1 VSKPSENVLLVPGE
15 DGWEIWTGEAATG
28 FTFQSA
34 TGLGRA
40 GDIPNLPAGE
50 LIMLFPVK
58 SLTAL
63 PMQAPGNDESLFPD
77 LAAMHAERLGL
88 RPDPM
93 SGQLTDIFVVSG
105 TAEQTCLLSVILRN
119 PSDGDLPTRGP
130 KEFDLSAR
138 ALPLAG
144 DALTVWREFGRWV
157 FAISQGGNL
166 VYCQATACTS
176 PAPDHALVREI
187 RLAMIQ
193 LSLQGIDLRPSR
205 VVLWTAAAEAG
216 PAALNGAFSAPV
228 EVAPRPAPVLPAT
241 RSKLLPADVRAARR
255 EALRRRNTRAAAA
268 AVALAYLGLTGWFG
282 FGLWQDSSTT
292 TRLKAQAAAAAPEG
306 REYQEHIEKWA
317 ELANAIDLNYSPVDI
332 LSRVHRSIPINS
344 GLRLRTAEINA
355 GEIKLI
361 GEAPQLPAVNQF
373 NRNLKQNNDL
383 ARFEW
388 QTPEPQQTNRGWEFV
403 YTANLPQS

>member
-1 VSKPSENVLLVPGE
+1 VSKPTENVLLVPGE
-15 DGWEIWTGEAATG
+15 DGWEIWTGESASG

-40 GDIPNLPAGE
+40 GDIPSLPPGD
-50 LIMLFPVK
+50 LTMLFPVR

-63 PMQAPGNDESLFPD
+63 PMQAPGHDESLFPD

-93 SGQLTDIFVVSG
+93 AGQLTDIFVVSAG
-105 TAEQTCLLSVILRN
+105 TEHTCLLSVILRN
-119 PSDGDLPTRGP
+119 PADGDLPVRGP
-130 KEFDLSAR
+130 KEFELSAR

-144 DALTVWREFGRWV
+144 DSLYIWREFGRWV
-157 FAISQGGNL
+157 FAISQAGNL

-176 PAPDHALVREI
+176 PAPDNSLVREI

-193 LSLQGIDLRPSR
+193 LSLQGIDLHPAI
-205 VVLWTAAAEAG
+205 VVLWTSAPDAG
-216 PAALNGAFSAPV
+216 PAALAGAFGV
-228 EVAPRPAPVLPAT
+228 RVDVAPRPAPLLPAT

-255 EALRRRNTRAAAA
+255 EALQRRNTRAAIA
-268 AVALAYLGLTGWFG
+268 AVALAYLGALGWFG
-282 FGLWQDSSTT
+282 FGLWQDASATKL
-292 TRLKAQAAAAAPEG
+292 LKAQAADAAPAG
-306 REYQEHIEKWA
+306 REYQEHIEKWD

-332 LSRVHRSIPINS
+332 LMRVHRSIPINS